1 VAQDQNN
8 DGELSVGPSFESV
21 SLSSFGV
28 FPIFSQIDEITAER
42 CVEFILKANIMLKP
56 DFPLTFFINSPGG
69 SVTDGWAITT
79 MMETSGNPISTV
91 ALGEI
96 SSMGLMIFVAGTKGM
111 RIMTPNT
118 LVLAHQW
125 SGGAYGKQ
133 HELVAA
139 RKMHDQLER
148 QFMNHFRKHTKMSEK
163 QIREVLVGPSDMY
176 LTPEECLKY
185 GICDKICDPFLRDD
199 SEVADVLK
207 RKPRKPRKAKETVA
221 PIA

>member
-1 VAQDQNN
+1 MPQDKN
-8 DGELSVGPSFESV
+8 DSDMVIGPSFDSI

-28 FPIFSQIDEITAER
+28 FPIFSAIDEVVSER

-69 SVTDGWAITT
+69 NVTDGWAITT

-91 ALGEI
+91 AIGEI
-96 SSMGLMIFVAGTKGM
+96 ASMGLMIFVAGDKGL

-125 SGGAYGKQ
+125 SAGLYGKQ

-139 RKMHDQLER
+139 RKMHGQVEDQFIAHL
-148 QFMNHFRKHTKMSEK
+148 RKHTKMSEK
-163 QIREVLVGPSDMY
+163 MIREKLLGPSDSY

-185 GICDKICDPFLRDD
+185 GICDVISNPLNRNDGEIIDLLK
-199 SEVADVLK
+199 K
-207 RKPRKPRKAKETVA
+207 RKPRRTKQIAETEE
-221 PIA
+221 IN